1 MDEIST
7 TLNVIVNKAT
17 LKESDVIALLDQDE
31 MMFYHAIRS
40 ELDLLRKKPSQRVL
54 DNIMLFSQILR

>member
-7 TLNVIVNKAT
+7 TLNVIANKAT
-17 LKESDVIALLDQDE
+17 LKESDVIALLDPDE

>member
-1 MDEIST
+1 MGEIST
-7 TLNVIVNKAT
+7 TLNVIAKKAT
-17 LKESDVIALLDQDE
+17 LKESDVIAILNPDE

-40 ELDLLRKKPSQRVL
+40 ELDLLQKSPSQHVL